1 MQINSKIVTLQNF
14 KHFKNVI
21 SMTGPELV
29 FVAYPKALTKLPL
42 RPPVGSAV
50 FLDVNNGWCG
60 QSGTVNYSVIAFRFE
75 LGT

>member
-1 MQINSKIVTLQNF
+1 MPKRREGVLKQNQYIF
-14 KHFKNVI
+14 FI
-21 SMTGPELV
+21 RTGSSICGLSGSTDQTPD
-29 FVAYPKALTKLPL
+29 A
-42 RPPVGSAV
+42 PPVGSAV

>member
-1 MQINSKIVTLQNF
+1 
-14 KHFKNVI
+14 
-21 SMTGPELV
+21 MTGPELV